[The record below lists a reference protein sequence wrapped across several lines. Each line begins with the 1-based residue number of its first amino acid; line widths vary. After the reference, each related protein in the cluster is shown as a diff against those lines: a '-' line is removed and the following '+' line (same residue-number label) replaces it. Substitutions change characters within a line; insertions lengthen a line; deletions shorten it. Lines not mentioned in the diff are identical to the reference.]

1 MKLDIQEEAHNK
13 GNKGKVGKDEQL
25 EFDMASDRK
34 SMEC

>member
-1 MKLDIQEEAHNK
+1 MKLNIWARAHNK
-13 GNKGKVGKDEQL
+13 GVVGKDEQL

>member
-1 MKLDIQEEAHNK
+1 MKLDIQAGVHNK
-13 GNKGKVGKDEQL
+13 GVIAKDEQL

>member
-1 MKLDIQEEAHNK
+1 MKQGMQAGAHNK
-13 GNKGKVGKDEQL
+13 GVVGKDEQL